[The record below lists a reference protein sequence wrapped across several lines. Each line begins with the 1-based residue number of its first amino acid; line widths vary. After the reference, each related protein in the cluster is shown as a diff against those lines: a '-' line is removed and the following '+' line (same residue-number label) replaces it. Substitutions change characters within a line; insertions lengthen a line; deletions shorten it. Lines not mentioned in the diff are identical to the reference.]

1 MIDTMV
7 ECATTCR
14 RLTRVFQYKDSF
26 YPCSHKFESYLPCQ
40 KLLVDLLQNIFSLI
54 KTDRVEFQSKV
65 WHWRNRTEKHQNF
78 KNHIEWYVVIN
89 WNLCSC
95 QLNKLA
101 TCYLLPATVAS
112 VSQRC
117 YMLGEY
123 QAANYHEV
131 LYVESKQDAEEY
143 IATRWRISTRMKS
156 MKVNGSVSLKAV
168 IPLETSPDGSHTKNS
183 NPRQRRSVTG
193 SSKTV
198 IT

>member
-1 MIDTMV
+1 MTSTFKHAIRRIRNSHFTFIPRQNGSIQFMIDTMV

-14 RLTRVFQYKDSF
+14 RLTRVFQYKVSF

-40 KLLVDLLQNIFSLI
+40 KLSVDLLQNIFSLI

-123 QAANYHEV
+123 QAANYHEGT
-131 LYVESKQDAEEY
+131 L
-143 IATRWRISTRMKS
+143 RWIKTGRRRIYCNS
-156 MKVNGSVSLKAV
+156 MKDFHELYENEVNES
-168 IPLETSPDGSHTKNS
+168 
-183 NPRQRRSVTG
+183 
-193 SSKTV
+193 
-198 IT
+198 